1 MIYIGCHLS
10 TSGGYAAM
18 GKTITAMGGSTFAWF
33 TRNPRGGR
41 SNLPAREDVEALVKY
56 ASENRLGPL
65 VAHASYT
72 MNLCS
77 SNSMTRQN
85 GLDML
90 KNDLQIMSLLPGQY
104 YNFHPGCHTGQG
116 VDVGIRQIADALN
129 QVLSFETNV
138 IVLLETMA
146 GKGSEIGGCFEELR
160 EIIDRVKQP
169 IGICLDT
176 CHTWDAG
183 YDIVGDLD
191 GVLTQFDRVIGL
203 DRLKA
208 VHFNDSKNER
218 GSHKDRHE
226 KIGQGC
232 IGTEALKLV
241 ALHPALQGLPFI
253 LETPNDDDGYIK
265 EIRMVREWKEE

>member
-1 MIYIGCHLS
+1 M
-10 TSGGYAAM
+10 
-18 GKTITAMGGSTFAWF
+18 
-33 TRNPRGGR
+33 
-41 SNLPAREDVEALVKY
+41 
-56 ASENRLGPL
+56 
-65 VAHASYT
+65 
-72 MNLCS
+72 
-77 SNSMTRQN
+77 
-85 GLDML
+85 
-90 KNDLQIMSLLPGQY
+90 
-104 YNFHPGCHTGQG
+104 
-116 VDVGIRQIADALN
+116 
-129 QVLSFETNV
+129 
-138 IVLLETMA
+138 
-146 GKGSEIGGCFEELR
+146 
-160 EIIDRVKQP
+160 KQP
-169 IGICLDT
+169 IGICFDT

-191 GVLTQFDRVIGL
+191 GVLAQFDRVVGL